1 MDTATLIWII
11 IGIIVVAIIIVVA
24 VMVSRRNST
33 KRLEAQHAKA
43 QEMRE
48 DARRTEM
55 AAREREAQVAQARA
69 DSATAAAEAEQAKAR
84 AAQASIEAERA
95 AATIDDHRSDAEKLR
110 AEQAEKLRKA
120 DELDPAVTTT
130 ADGRAADGHAV
141 RDDRAATDGYT
152 PAPGTR
158 AQTETTDDR
167 RIVRDGPD
175 AATSADRVG
184 DGIRDDREAARD
196 VNGDGRADVR
206 PAPTDRV

>member
-11 IGIIVVAIIIVVA
+11 IGVIVVAIIIVVA

-43 QEMRE
+43 QDIRE

-55 AAREREAQVAQARA
+55 AAREREAQAAQARA

-95 AATIDDHRSDAEKLR
+95 AATIDDHQSDAERLR

-120 DELDPAVTTT
+120 DELDPAVTTA
-130 ADGRAADGHAV
+130 ADGRTD
-141 RDDRAATDGYT
+141 RDDRVTDGYT

-158 AQTETTDDR
+158 TAASEDR

-175 AATSADRVG
+175 AARPADRDG
-184 DGIRDDREAARD
+184 DGIRDDRESLHD
-196 VNGDGRADVR
+196 PDGTGRTDTR
-206 PAPTDRV
+206 PAPTDRA